1 MESKGEITLR
11 MERLRLRAI
20 RKNKKAGR
28 MLEKVEKELAKRK
41 ADLPRVLAWQRKA
54 ARLVEQGLRHIENVK
69 RSERSLKRLK

>member
-28 MLEKVEKELAKRK
+28 MLKKMEKELAKRK
-41 ADLPRVLAWQRKA
+41 ADLPLSLSLAEKGYQTR
-54 ARLVEQGLRHIENVK
+54 GTG
-69 RSERSLKRLK
+69 S